1 MNKRQ
6 AIGGQMPFANT
17 QRKDAEEPPLNQCV
31 RAQNKEGMG
40 AGTPAFNTHCLWTMN
55 NQNSHQTA
63 SADQLKR
70 DSLAIGLLRKRFI
83 QAYLTWLTGIPH
95 SGQNVRKRKRL
106 ENLIAA
112 IGALCL
118 GIYATHAALGEG
130 ISIVARTALLF
141 LGYGHTLYALRCLRL
156 PNFHY
161 ASHYELTRIRS
172 LDHVIGVLIG
182 TFLLIPPISSYQRQ
196 HIEGPGKV
204 HHKWS
209 DLLTPGEDTFEVIKS
224 YGFQPGAPRR
234 AHWVRLWLLLANP
247 LFYIGRFSNGIRG
260 AFFSRST
267 IENTVSMS
275 TWLCIIVCISCNHAW
290 SQFVLIWLVPRVLFF
305 EAAQVFRNL
314 VEHYFPR
321 CAAGKRTPGD
331 FRAMTK
337 AVFAGEPAPQMDSQ
351 DSSIKRG
358 LSWCSWSMRM
368 LVIHLPARLWVLTG
382 DTPCHDLHHLRPGS
396 DWANH
401 EVERQ
406 KLEES
411 GWPLL
416 ANWGMRGAI
425 SDFFDTLS
433 DQPDTLFRSS

>member
-1 MNKRQ
+1 M
-6 AIGGQMPFANT
+6 
-17 QRKDAEEPPLNQCV
+17 
-31 RAQNKEGMG
+31 
-40 AGTPAFNTHCLWTMN
+40 TMN
-55 NQNSHQTA
+55 TYGSHQTA
-63 SADQLKR
+63 SVDQLKR
-70 DSLAIGLLRKRFI
+70 DSLAIGLLRNRFI

-95 SGQNVRKRKRL
+95 SGQNFRKRKRL

-118 GIYATHAALGEG
+118 GIYATYAALVEG
-130 ISIVARTALLF
+130 TSLFVRLALLL

-161 ASHYELTRIRS
+161 ASHYELTQIRS
-172 LDHVIGVLIG
+172 LDHMIGILIG
-182 TFLLIPPISSYQRQ
+182 TVLLIPPISTYQRQ

-209 DLLTPGEDTFEVIKS
+209 HLLTPGEDTFEVLKS

-234 AHWVRLWLLLANP
+234 AHWERLWLMLANP
-247 LFYIGRFSNGIRG
+247 FFYFDRFARGVRG

-267 IENTVSMS
+267 SENIASMS
-275 TWLCIIVCISCNHAW
+275 TWLFIIVCISWNNAW
-290 SQFVLIWLVPRVLFF
+290 LQFVLIWLFPRVLFF

-314 VEHYFPR
+314 VEHYFPP
-321 CAAGKRTPGD
+321 CTSGNRTPGD

-337 AVFAGEPAPQMDSQ
+337 AIFAGEPAPQL
-351 DSSIKRG
+351 SSHVSLIRKG
-358 LSWCSWSMRM
+358 LAWCIWCMRM
-368 LVIHLPARLWVLTG
+368 LVFHLPARLWVLTG
-382 DTPCHDLHHLRPGS
+382 DTPCHDLHHVRPGS

-416 ANWGMRGAI
+416 ANWGMRAAI
-425 SDFFDTLS
+425 NDFFDTLS
-433 DQPDTLFRSS
+433 EQQETLFSK